1 MFEHV
6 PAETLE
12 RAMRPPVIYGRHIL
26 ADILHQVQA
35 THGAATYTIL
45 TQPEAW
51 ARACEQFAGIED
63 RHLICLCS
71 MEHDELS
78 AMECALPPTGIVMGI
93 GGGQAMDAAKFVA
106 WRRGI
111 PLVLAPTI
119 VSVDAAVTNTIAVRE
134 GQRVRYIGFLVA
146 DAIPVDFETIARAP
160 KELNRA
166 GIGDLLSIHTALWDW
181 QHAGNDG
188 NDYNAQVATQAST
201 ILEELDQRATEI
213 AECSDEALRFIIDS
227 YVWENRL
234 CLQVGSSRPEE
245 GSEHYLGYNL
255 EYITGRNNIHGQLI
269 CLCVYAMARLQDNRP
284 EWVRSLIQRARCPW
298 RLSELGIPQEAFV
311 HALLTLRDYAEAEEF
326 PDSVITQRPIT
337 PAFAEQLAGECD
349 QEQQER
355 R

>member
-6 PAETLE
+6 PAETLK

-26 ADILHQVQA
+26 ADILHQVQTA
-35 THGAATYTIL
+35 HGAATYTIL

-51 ARACEQFAGIED
+51 AITREQFTGRD
-63 RHLICLCS
+63 NGHLIYLHS

-78 AMECALPPTGIVMGI
+78 AMETALPPTGLVMGI
-93 GGGQAMDAAKFVA
+93 GGGQAMDVAKFVA

-134 GQRVRYIGFLVA
+134 GQRVRYLGFLVA
-146 DAIPVDFETIARAP
+146 NAIPVDLEIIAQAP
-160 KELNRA
+160 KELNCA

-181 QHAGNDG
+181 QQASTAGK
-188 NDYNAQVATQAST
+188 DYNAQVATQASK

-213 AECSDEALRFIIDS
+213 AACSDAALRFIMDS

-255 EYITGRNNIHGQLI
+255 EYITGRSYIHGQLI

-284 EWVRSLIQRARCPW
+284 QWVRSLIQRAGCPW
-298 RLSELGIPQEAFV
+298 QLSELGIAREAFV
-311 HALLTLRDYAEAEEF
+311 QALLTLRDYASEEAF
-326 PDSVITQRPIT
+326 PNSVIAQRPIT
-337 PAFAEQLAGECD
+337 RNFAEQLARECE
-349 QEQQER
+349 QEERER